1 MLCLFSPPIN
11 VLWFSYGTAF
21 RIPMFIYKVLNAL
34 TVSSITALLSL
45 HRKGGVGALASM
57 HTICFYQFSKINLTP
72 SFLHDLLNTPNL
84 ISWCILFFTISFEK
98 YQFCLNCPSCLTVH
112 CAAMCEFLLSVLNIK
127 CCLKVQASQVMTN
140 VRLQNNNIKLHLQHC
155 LTLKWFS
162 LGAL

>member
-11 VLWFSYGTAF
+11 GLWFSYGTAF

-45 HRKGGVGALASM
+45 HRKGGVGALAST

-84 ISWCILFFTISFEK
+84 IS
-98 YQFCLNCPSCLTVH
+98 
-112 CAAMCEFLLSVLNIK
+112 
-127 CCLKVQASQVMTN
+127 
-140 VRLQNNNIKLHLQHC
+140 
-155 LTLKWFS
+155 
-162 LGAL
+162 